1 MARAYRTYH
10 YLGKRI
16 ARARAVDEDG
26 VCYPGVY
33 FHDPDREANAMA
45 QANGFRDASAHR
57 ASRLNAKADAN
68 ARRDAARLLQTDGL
82 RKPPQE
88 GKYYD

>member
-26 VCYPGVY
+26 VLLPGCTV
-33 FHDPDREANAMA
+33 HDPHREANAA
-45 QANGFRDASAHR
+45 ARANGFP
-57 ASRLNAKADAN
+57 NAKAYAAAIDHQRN
-68 ARRDAARLLQTDGL
+68 ATRRA
-82 RKPPQE
+82 PQ
-88 GKYYD
+88 

>member
-1 MARAYRTYH
+1 MATVTYYRF
-10 YLGKRI
+10 GKRI
-16 ARARAVDEDG
+16 ARSQAVDEDG
-26 VCYPGVY
+26 VLLPGCTV
-33 FHDPDREANAMA
+33 HDPHREANAMA
-45 QANGFRDASAHR
+45 QANGFRDASAYR

-88 GKYYD
+88 GKYHD